1 MVREKIYVLDL
12 AGNTTA
18 VIEIEF
24 AIGSTAHLPLALF
37 REFVICIRNASDS
50 TFFVDGINMLDPL
63 TFAFL
68 IIDGAA
74 MTMKSIGLAVME
86 MVMEGQRQFDENYSS
101 RLL

>member
-1 MVREKIYVLDL
+1 
-12 AGNTTA
+12 
-18 VIEIEF
+18 
-24 AIGSTAHLPLALF
+24 
-37 REFVICIRNASDS
+37 
-50 TFFVDGINMLDPL
+50 MLDPL